1 MSIKWDSTSTCVAVK
16 DALQHI
22 FHNNLLVHAH
32 VHVIGDEQP
41 SSEDVLDESADEVPV
56 GDNEAAHLHV
66 SDVDSPGYDAHDSH
80 GQLSA
85 EAEDLK
91 QDSGNKGACT

>member
-1 MSIKWDSTSTCVAVK
+1 MHVWLSEMHYGTHFI
-16 DALQHI
+16 I
-22 FHNNLLVHAH
+22 INLLVHVC

-56 GDNEAAHLHV
+56 GDNEVAHLHV
-66 SDVDSPGYDAHDSH
+66 SDMDSPGYDAHDSH
-80 GQLSA
+80 GQVSV

-91 QDSGNKGACT
+91 RDSGNEGACT